1 MQDDRFRNVL
11 LLTAANHQFQYY
23 LQNWQIIAGELG
35 LQWVVL
41 SLDNQIYELLG
52 REGILLPE
60 EHQVETAGKFGT
72 SSYIKLVCNKI
83 RVVLNLLHACSVD
96 ILFSDVDNVFL
107 KDPFQHH
114 LGSMIASGYY
124 DYIYQTNDD
133 WTPQPGQHSCVSEGV
148 SVLEG
153 NSGFHYLRPT
163 DNVKNL
169 LNETLRRCSETNNTF
184 DDQTLLWYVLR
195 EGADSGTWHHC
206 QANHTPSATKP
217 FVSQFCCLDPHFYP
231 TGRRQPLNP
240 NALITFHANW
250 GARVR
255 KKGKLKSWVKGGW
268 RLPWG

>member
-1 MQDDRFRNVL
+1 MAKKLSRLSTVLIGSALLVTLSSLMSTREVSVDKIPFIPTPFQNTFPSVRQDEPNSACPPLVNKLKGVYSATSKMQDDGFRNVL

-41 SLDNQIYELLG
+41 SLDKQVYELLG

-60 EHQVETAGKFGT
+60 EHQVEMAGKFGT

-83 RVVLNLLHACSVD
+83 RVVLNLLHACNVD

-133 WTPQPGQHSCVSEGV
+133 WTVQPAQHTCVSEGV

-184 DDQTLLWYVLR
+184 DDQTL
-195 EGADSGTWHHC
+195 
-206 QANHTPSATKP
+206 Q
-217 FVSQFCCLDPHFYP
+217 
-231 TGRRQPLNP
+231 
-240 NALITFHANW
+240 
-250 GARVR
+250 
-255 KKGKLKSWVKGGW
+255 
-268 RLPWG
+268 